1 MKKRNIMA
9 IVTVL
14 LTLCPILIGL
24 LLWNKLPDRIPTHW
38 GINGRIDGWS
48 SKKATIFAMPF
59 IMACGQIIMLA
70 AVYAD
75 PRKKNIHKKTMTVGL
90 WISPVLSLVLNSA
103 VYAIALG
110 MKISMTIIIVFV
122 LAFLWI
128 ILGNYMPKL
137 QQNYTIGIKIAWTL
151 NSEENWNRT
160 HRMAGKVFVAA
171 GIVMLLEGT
180 LLLSGI
186 IGENVSY
193 YLMIA
198 VILISVIVPT
208 GYSYLLF
215 RKGI

>member
-48 SKKATIFAMPF
+48 SKKTTVFAMPF

-90 WISPVLSLVLNSA
+90 WIIPVLSLVLNSA

-137 QQNYTIGIKIAWTL
+137 QQNYTIGIKVAWTL

-171 GIVMLLEGT
+171 GIVMLLEWT

-186 IGENVSY
+186 IGETVSY

>member
-9 IVTVL
+9 VVTVL

-24 LLWNKLPDRIPTHW
+24 LLWNRLPAQIPTHW
-38 GINGRIDGWS
+38 GINGQIDGWS
-48 SKKATIFAMPF
+48 SRKSAVFAMPF

-70 AVYAD
+70 AIYVD
-75 PRKKNIHKKTMTVGL
+75 PRKKNIHKKPMTVGL
-90 WISPVLSLVLNSA
+90 WIIPVLSLVLNSA
-103 VYAIALG
+103 IYAIALG
-110 MKISMTIIIVFV
+110 MKISMTTIIVFV
-122 LAFLWI
+122 LAILWI

-137 QQNYTIGIKIAWTL
+137 QQNYTIGIKVSWAL

-160 HRMAGKVFVAA
+160 HRMAGKVLVAT
-171 GIVMLLEGT
+171 GIILFLEGI
-180 LLLSGI
+180 LLLGGV

-198 VILISVIVPT
+198 FILISVIAPCC
-208 GYSYLLF
+208 YSYWLF

>member
-9 IVTVL
+9 VVTVL
-14 LTLCPILIGL
+14 VTLCPIVIGL
-24 LLWNKLPDRIPTHW
+24 FLWNKLPDQVPTHW
-38 GINGRIDGWS
+38 GISGQIDGWS
-48 SKKATIFAMPF
+48 SKKSTVFAMPF
-59 IMACGQIIMLA
+59 IMTCGQIIMLA
-70 AVYAD
+70 AIYAD
-75 PRKKNIHKKTMTVGL
+75 PRKKNIHKKPMTVGL
-90 WISPVLSLVLNSA
+90 WIIPVLSLVLNSA

-110 MKISMTIIIVFV
+110 IKISMTIIIVFV
-122 LAFLWI
+122 LALLWI

-137 QQNYTIGIKIAWTL
+137 QQNYTIGIKVSWAL

-171 GIVMLLEGT
+171 GIGLLLEGV
-180 LLLSGI
+180 LLLRGI